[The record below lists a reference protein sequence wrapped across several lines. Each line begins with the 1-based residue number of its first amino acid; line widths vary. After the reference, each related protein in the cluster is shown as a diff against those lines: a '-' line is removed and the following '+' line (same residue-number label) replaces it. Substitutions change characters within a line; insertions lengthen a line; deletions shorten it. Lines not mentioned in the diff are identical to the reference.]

1 MKEFKFVIED
11 NLITPEVNDFC
22 EVASNC
28 VDLYSKKNH
37 DYGNSFDKGMEA
49 IGMAYGVG
57 RIYDKTSR
65 LANLTKPNPNGVD
78 LSQAIKDE
86 SIDDTILD
94 LACYA
99 MMLYKYR
106 KAKRLEKTNEVVL
119 N

>member
-1 MKEFKFVIED
+1 MDFTIEIDEKLITHDVIEFANVSEEAI
-11 NLITPEVNDFC
+11 NLY
-22 EVASNC
+22 A
-28 VDLYSKKNH
+28 KKNH

-78 LSQAIKDE
+78 LSQVIKDE

>member
-1 MKEFKFVIED
+1 METKYQID
-11 NLITPEVNDFC
+11 DCLITQDVIDFA
-22 EVASNC
+22 EVAKEA
-28 VDLYSKKNH
+28 VELYAKKNH

-49 IGMAYGVG
+49 IGMGYGVG
-57 RIYDKTSR
+57 RIFDKTSR
-65 LANLTKPNPNGVD
+65 LTNFTKSNSNNIATQ
-78 LSQAIKDE
+78 QAVKDE
-86 SIDDTILD
+86 TIDDTTID